1 MSNEEEEYSFKL
13 RLVFW
18 LLYET
23 DTFFRKEKVREIIEK
38 NGYKLKDGY
47 PYWDCKGDLYPLKWL
62 ARESEKLMPV
72 CFHIE
77 KKEFECEGRPYL
89 KGEVSING
97 HVHFGGALNF
107 HCVFDFDDYYKID
120 DFICVSQ
127 PANILLLPERV
138 SLKDRLKEFAD
149 LITEMIQ
156 KELKKPVEL
165 HSTIKTSPWHH
176 TWIVWDAK
184 PDFSTKDYTM
194 TGKNFAYALG
204 LALRTDKWNDLDT
217 KAMSEQLELKDLSPY
232 RDDCVYLTN
241 AGNVVVPGE
250 ALADPISMKNT
261 LIDVLFATE
270 IGNVQRFL
278 TLTHLQNIME
288 LSFEF
293 DKVLQLMREKETPV
307 SEAISQLQ
315 TLENMLNRKVLEIS
329 QELIIQKVPRVIFT
343 SLFKTGLL
351 KEQIRVLNGFEYFDC
366 MEGIIAKVR
375 ETLSRE
381 REMLEIIVNDEENF
395 FLRNLQ
401 ILFIVTLII
410 DISGLYFLEI
420 ETLDLAAGSILL
432 SMSIVTGWF
441 LFILLRKYKRR

>member
-1 MSNEEEEYSFKL
+1 MNDEEEYSFKL

-23 DTFFRKEKVREIIEK
+23 DTFFKKEKVREIIAK
-38 NGYKLKDGY
+38 NGYKIKDGY
-47 PYWDCKGDLYPLKWL
+47 PYWDYKGNSYPLKWL

-77 KKEFECEGRPYL
+77 KKKFECEGKSYI

-97 HVHFGGALNF
+97 HVHFGGALIF
-107 HCVFDFDDYYKID
+107 HNVVDFDDYYKIE

-127 PANILLLPERV
+127 PANIILFPERV
-138 SLKDRLKEFAD
+138 SLKDRLDELAD
-149 LITEMIQ
+149 VISEMLQ

-165 HSTIKTSPWHH
+165 QATIKTSPWHH

-194 TGKNFAYALG
+194 SGKNFAYVLG
-204 LALRTDKWNDLDT
+204 LALRTDKWSELDT
-217 KAMSEQLELKDLSPY
+217 KAVSEHLELKDLSPY

-250 ALADPISMKNT
+250 ALTDPASMKNT
-261 LIDVLFATE
+261 LIDVLFASE

-293 DKVLQLMREKETPV
+293 ENVLQLMREEDTRI
-307 SEAISQLQ
+307 SEAIIQLQ
-315 TLENMLNRKVLEIS
+315 SLENKLNRKILEIS
-329 QELIIQKVPRVIFT
+329 QELIIQRVPRVMFT

-351 KEQIRVLNGFEYFDC
+351 KEQIRVLNGFEYFDR

-381 REMLEIIVNDEENF
+381 REMLEIIVSDEENF

-401 ILFIVTLII
+401 ILFIVTLLI

-420 ETLDLAAGSILL
+420 QAVDLAAGTLLL
-432 SMSIVTGWF
+432 SLSVIMGWF
-441 LFILLRKYKRR
+441 LFILLRRYKR

>member
-1 MSNEEEEYSFKL
+1 MNGEEEYSFKL

-23 DTFFRKEKVREIIEK
+23 DTFFRKEKVREIIVK
-38 NGYKLKDGY
+38 NGYKIKDGY
-47 PYWDCKGDLYPLKWL
+47 PYWDCKGNSYPLKWL

-77 KKEFECEGRPYL
+77 KKKFECEGKSYI

-97 HVHFGGALNF
+97 HVHFGGALIF
-107 HCVFDFDDYYKID
+107 HNVVDFDDYYKIE

-127 PANILLLPERV
+127 PANIILFPERV
-138 SLKDRLKEFAD
+138 SLKDRLDELAD
-149 LITEMIQ
+149 VISEMLQ

-165 HSTIKTSPWHH
+165 QATIKTSPWHH

-194 TGKNFAYALG
+194 SGKNFAYVLG
-204 LALRTDKWNDLDT
+204 LALRTDKWSELDT
-217 KAMSEQLELKDLSPY
+217 KAVSEHLKLKDLSPY

-250 ALADPISMKNT
+250 ALTDPASMKNT

-293 DKVLQLMREKETPV
+293 ENVLQLMREEDTRI
-307 SEAISQLQ
+307 SEAITQLQ
-315 TLENMLNRKVLEIS
+315 TLENKLNRKILEIS
-329 QELIIQKVPRVIFT
+329 QELIIQKVPRVMFT

-351 KEQIRVLNGFEYFDC
+351 KEQIRVLNGFEYFDR

-381 REMLEIIVNDEENF
+381 REMLEIIVSDEENF

-420 ETLDLAAGSILL
+420 EAADLAAGTLLL
-432 SMSIVTGWF
+432 SLAVIMGWF
-441 LFILLRKYKRR
+441 LFILLRRYKR